1 MITRDLNHGQKV
13 KRRSFIL
20 AGIKSIFALII
31 CGKLYY
37 LQILNK
43 SKYGKLSDINRT
55 KVKILYPERGIIFDN
70 FGNPIASNRLD
81 YQLNIFKEK
90 SDLINRYISKLK
102 NIIFFSQ
109 RDYQQLKINLSRKDI
124 SDFIILKKNLTW
136 DELEIFEL
144 VSNKFPFLFITKEKV
159 RSYENNVIYSHVLGY
174 VGYKNDLKEQKLNNL
189 KFGIS
194 GLEKTFDKKLL
205 GKDGWIKLETNSKGR
220 IKKEL
225 NKKFAIPGENIK
237 TNIIA
242 SMQELSHKLL
252 SGISGAVVVLDCKSG
267 GVNCMVSTPSFDN
280 DEFSK
285 GISNEKWNELL
296 TDEYKPLLNRCISG
310 LYSPGSTYKLLTAL
324 FVIEKMGFDY
334 DKKFYCPGYV
344 EFGNR
349 KFHCWKKEG
358 HGSVNLMDSI
368 KKSCD
373 CYFYNLA
380 KEINI
385 DELSE
390 FSKDFGMG
398 VLTGIDIPD
407 ENYGLMPNSDWKR
420 KNRGEKWQKGE
431 TLNTVIGQGFTLSTP
446 LQITLMT
453 ARIASGK
460 KLEPKIL
467 KRNRY
472 FFEDLNL
479 SEQNLNFIRNSMYKV
494 VNEYQGTAY
503 LSRLDN
509 NLKMAGKTGTS
520 QVRKISKE
528 ERESGVLKNEELI
541 YKLRDHSLFTGY
553 APFDNPKFAITVVAE
568 HMGSGSK
575 VAAPIAKKIMDF
587 ALKKYT

>member
-20 AGIKSIFALII
+20 AGIKSIFTLII

-55 KVKILYPERGIIFDN
+55 KVKILYPERGTIFDK

-205 GKDGWIKLETNSKGR
+205 GRDGWIKLETNSKGR

-358 HGSVNLMDSI
+358 HGSVNLIDSI

>member
-20 AGIKSIFALII
+20 AGIKSIFTLII

-55 KVKILYPERGIIFDN
+55 KVKILYPERGTIFDK

-205 GKDGWIKLETNSKGR
+205 GRDGWIKLETNSKGR

-296 TDEYKPLLNRCISG
+296 TDESKPLLNRCISG

-358 HGSVNLMDSI
+358 HGSVNLIDSI

>member
-20 AGIKSIFALII
+20 AGIKSIFTLII

-55 KVKILYPERGIIFDN
+55 KVKILYPERGTIFDK

-205 GKDGWIKLETNSKGR
+205 GRDGWIKLETNSKGR

-358 HGSVNLMDSI
+358 HGSVNLIDSI

-390 FSKDFGMG
+390 FSKDFAMG

>member
-1 MITRDLNHGQKV
+1 MITRDLSRSQKIR
-13 KRRSFIL
+13 RRSLIL
-20 AGIKSIFALII
+20 AGIKSFFAMIV

-43 SKYGKLSDINRT
+43 SKYGKLSDLNRT
-55 KVKILYPERGIIFDN
+55 KVKILYPERGIILDN
-70 FGNPIASNRLD
+70 FGNPIATNRLD
-81 YQLNIFKEK
+81 YQLNIFREK

-102 NIIFFSQ
+102 NIIFFSK
-109 RDYQQLKINLSRKDI
+109 RDYQELKKNLSTEDL

-159 RSYENNVIYSHVLGY
+159 RSYENNFIYSHVLGY
-174 VGYKNDLKEQKLNNL
+174 VGYKNDLKEKKLNNL

-194 GLEKTFDKKLL
+194 GLEKTFDKKLV

-237 TNIIA
+237 TNLIA
-242 SMQELSHKLL
+242 SVQELSHQLL

-267 GVNCMVSTPSFDN
+267 GVNCMVSNPSFDN

-285 GISNEKWNELL
+285 GISSEKWNELL
-296 TDEYKPLLNRCISG
+296 IDESKPLLNRCISG

-324 FVIEKMGFDY
+324 FVIEKMGY
-334 DKKFYCPGYV
+334 NYTKQFYCPGFV
-344 EFGNR
+344 DFGNR

-358 HGSVNLMDSI
+358 HGSLDLIDAI

-380 KEINI
+380 KEINV
-385 DELSE
+385 DDLSK
-390 FSKDFGMG
+390 FSKKFSMG
-398 VLTGIDIPD
+398 TLTGIDIPD
-407 ENYGLMPNSDWKR
+407 ENYGLMPNSEWKK

-472 FFEDLNL
+472 FFEDLNIT
-479 SEQNLNFIRNSMYKV
+479 EQNLNFIRKSMYKV
-494 VNEYQGTAY
+494 VNEYEGTAY
-503 LSRLDN
+503 SSKLDN
-509 NLKMAGKTGTS
+509 GLKMAGKTGTS
-520 QVRKISKE
+520 QVRKISKK

-575 VAAPIAKKIMDF
+575 VAAPIAKKIIDF
-587 ALKKYT
+587 ALKKYS